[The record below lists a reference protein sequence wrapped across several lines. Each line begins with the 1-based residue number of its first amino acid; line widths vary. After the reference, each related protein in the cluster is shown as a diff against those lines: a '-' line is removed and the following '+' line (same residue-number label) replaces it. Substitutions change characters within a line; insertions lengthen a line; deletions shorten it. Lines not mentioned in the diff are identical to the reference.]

1 MGHEAWKKRE
11 RMIALACGADGRFP
25 APHGPDFVF
34 LSRCGELK
42 AEVKL
47 RKKPPTATLERW
59 LSAAD
64 VLFTCAGGRKT
75 NNALVTMRLSTF
87 LEHFALPVETEDN
100 DDG

>member
-1 MGHEAWKKRE
+1 MGLTVDSRR
-11 RMIALACGADGRFP
+11 RMGQISFSCR
-25 APHGPDFVF
+25 
-34 LSRCGELK
+34 GELK